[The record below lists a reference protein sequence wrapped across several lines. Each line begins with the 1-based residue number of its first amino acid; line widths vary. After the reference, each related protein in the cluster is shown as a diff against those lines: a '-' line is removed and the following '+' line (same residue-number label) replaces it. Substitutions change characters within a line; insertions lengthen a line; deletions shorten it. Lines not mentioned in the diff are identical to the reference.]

1 MTIIFLDIDG
11 VLNQLQPYKI
21 DKTCV
26 VALKQLI
33 KSLSAKVVLSSSWRL
48 GYSSIYDKCTPQI
61 KMLLDYFPKGTII
74 GVTKQLSSRDEEI
87 RDYIDKYNVDSYIIL
102 DDDKSEFKEDIDGLY
117 IVNHKTGLIDKD
129 VRKILKE
136 RRFTRCI

>member
-21 DKTCV
+21 DKICIA
-26 VALKQLI
+26 ALKQLI

-61 KMLLDYFPKGTII
+61 KMLLDYLPRGIVVGI
-74 GVTKQLSSRDEEI
+74 TKQLDSRDAEI
-87 RDYIDKYNVDSYIIL
+87 SDYIARHNIDNYVIL
-102 DDDKSEFKEDIDGLY
+102 DDDKSEFKNNIDNLY
-117 IVNHKTGLIDKD
+117 IVNYKTGLTDKD

-136 RRFTRCI
+136 RRFSRCI

>member
-21 DKTCV
+21 DKICIA
-26 VALKQLI
+26 ALKQLI

-102 DDDKSEFKEDIDGLY
+102 DDDKSEFKRPIEGLY
-117 IVNHKTGLIDKD
+117 IVNHKTGLTDKD

>member
-21 DKTCV
+21 DKICIA
-26 VALKQLI
+26 ALKQLI

-102 DDDKSEFKEDIDGLY
+102 DDDKSEFKRPIEGLY
-117 IVNHKTGLIDKD
+117 IVNHKTGLTDKD

-136 RRFTRCI
+136 RRFSRCI

>member
-21 DKTCV
+21 DKICIA
-26 VALKQLI
+26 ALKQLI

-102 DDDKSEFKEDIDGLY
+102 DDDKSEFKRPIEGLY
-117 IVNHKTGLIDKD
+117 ILLIIRP
-129 VRKILKE
+129 V
-136 RRFTRCI
+136 